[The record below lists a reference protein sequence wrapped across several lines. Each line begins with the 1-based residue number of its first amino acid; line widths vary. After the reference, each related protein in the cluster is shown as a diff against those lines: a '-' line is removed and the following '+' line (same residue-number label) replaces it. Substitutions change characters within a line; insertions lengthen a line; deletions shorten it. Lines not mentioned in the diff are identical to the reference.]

1 MQNIDQ
7 FELRQGD
14 RDETAVETLQENVAK
29 IRTQRQAQPQFEVE
43 QALAIALVNYS
54 NALRNAKKLGQALA
68 AVQESVSIWRFM
80 HETWPQE
87 VEANLASTLRIFC
100 VRLGEV
106 GRDEEAVKAAEES
119 IRLYRSLR
127 KAKPEAFGRSLAITL
142 MIYSNSLSR
151 SKKIEDALQAIEEKQ
166 SAPADGIYAKAVM
179 IHGNGT
185 KRGDGGVVEQARDW
199 SGEFQSKLNCDA
211 EQLLAHST
219 TYPHGMNLLQRMDIR
234 HDDRAPTFRTTPS
247 SITPPERRFKAHI
260 TTISMRSVCIAGTT
274 QFSVDIAY
282 GLALAQ
288 GPCLP

>member
-151 SKKIEDALQAIEEKQ
+151 SKKIEDALQAIEEK
-166 SAPADGIYAKAVM
+166 
-179 IHGNGT
+179 HGNGT

>member
-179 IHGNGT
+179 I
-185 KRGDGGVVEQARDW
+185 
-199 SGEFQSKLNCDA
+199 QSC
-211 EQLLAHST
+211 LLAEVHRTSDALT
-219 TYPHGMNLLQRMDIR
+219 SIAEARSILCSLDEKVAKGLIWRPIWLAATGRNEEMAVSSSR
-234 HDDRAPTFRTTPS
+234 RATGRENS
-247 SITPPERRFKAHI
+247 SRN
-260 TTISMRSVCIAGTT
+260 
-274 QFSVDIAY
+274 
-282 GLALAQ
+282 
-288 GPCLP
+288 